1 MSGGRLRGIVVLA
14 LVAAVGWWIHEKK
27 PTITGVIDDLTRPLL
42 GSRAALKE
50 SEHKRIVG
58 DASQVVTIDDQKPL
72 ATLREGM
79 TDSDVRRLLGEPD
92 SIEIADDERGD
103 SVRWTYRGAV
113 NRVIL
118 FQRNR
123 VVSIAVR

>member
-1 MSGGRLRGIVVLA
+1 MGGGRFRGIAILA
-14 LVAAVGWWIHEKK
+14 ILAGVGWWVHEKK
-27 PTITGVIDDLTRPLL
+27 PTIDGIIDDLTQPFS

-58 DASQVVTIDDQKPL
+58 DASQIVTIDDQKPL
-72 ATLREGM
+72 ASLHEGM
-79 TDSDVRRLLGEPD
+79 TDTDVRKLLGEPD
-92 SIEIADDERGD
+92 SIELGDDERGD
-103 SVRWTYRGAV
+103 SVRWIYRGAV
-113 NRVIL
+113 NRVVL